1 MSENKTNKWILSG
14 TFLYDK
20 TLAIV
25 LWFGLS
31 FIAVLLDFLHEKTN
45 NYIIFKH
52 VFLHT
57 QQHVNLYLEYPQEYV
72 DVNLYGPV
80 FSIVIAPFAVLP
92 DWLGIIF
99 WGMFNTAILYY
110 AIRKLP
116 IAVKWQNAILILCA
130 HEMMNAASWLQSNPL
145 IAACIILGFVFIH
158 EGKNVWALF
167 FIMLATFVKIYGIV
181 GFAFFFFSKDKWD
194 FIKWTFIWGIVF
206 FVLPMIFAP
215 PSFIVQSYK
224 DWYDALHFKALKNVN
239 PNDNNDYQDIC
250 VMGMI
255 RRIFNLPNFK
265 NIYITIPAVIIF
277 GLQYLR
283 YQYFSDLRYR
293 LYLLASV
300 LITTVIYTTSA
311 ESPTYIIAF
320 PAVCIWYVLQEHT
333 KKNNAIFIFALL
345 LTSFSYSDIFT
356 PWLRENIIRPYALKA
371 LPCFVLWIV
380 IAWQLFTK
388 QFLTVAEKR
397 LKINN

>member
-1 MSENKTNKWILSG
+1 
-14 TFLYDK
+14 
-20 TLAIV
+20 
-25 LWFGLS
+25 
-31 FIAVLLDFLHEKTN
+31 
-45 NYIIFKH
+45 
-52 VFLHT
+52 
-57 QQHVNLYLEYPQEYV
+57 
-72 DVNLYGPV
+72 
-80 FSIVIAPFAVLP
+80 
-92 DWLGIIF
+92 
-99 WGMFNTAILYY
+99 
-110 AIRKLP
+110 
-116 IAVKWQNAILILCA
+116 
-130 HEMMNAASWLQSNPL
+130 
-145 IAACIILGFVFIH
+145 
-158 EGKNVWALF
+158 
-167 FIMLATFVKIYGIV
+167 
-181 GFAFFFFSKDKWD
+181 
-194 FIKWTFIWGIVF
+194 
-206 FVLPMIFAP
+206 MIFAP